1 MKLKLL
7 TLVVLWAF
15 SPLSSAADMLSGSEQ
30 FYTTERIFL
39 GLNIS
44 PVACGLEDPVINFAC
59 GSYLGNYET
68 FQVNLDAF
76 VKQALP
82 NLQLAHD
89 WFGSGVSFVRDYRS
103 GAGQY
108 LFSYNPEGYIVVAF
122 IPLP

>member
-1 MKLKLL
+1 MLLKSFVLAGLL
-7 TLVVLWAF
+7 SLL
-15 SPLSSAADMLSGSEQ
+15 PLSSAADMLSGSEQ

-39 GLNIS
+39 GLNIL
-44 PVACGLEDPVINFAC
+44 PVACGLEDDIVNFAC

-76 VKQALP
+76 IKQAFP
-82 NLQLAHD
+82 GLQLAHD
-89 WFGSGVSFVRDYRS
+89 WFPSGVSFVRDYRS
-103 GAGQY
+103 SAGQY

>member
-1 MKLKLL
+1 MSLK
-7 TLVVLWAF
+7 TLVLVSFLGL
-15 SPLSSAADMLSGSEQ
+15 LSFGSAADMLSGSEQ

-44 PVACGLEDPVINFAC
+44 PVACGLEDETINFAC

-76 VKQALP
+76 IKQAFP
-82 NLQLAHD
+82 GLQLAHD
-89 WFGSGVSFVRDYRS
+89 WFPSGVSFVRDYRS
-103 GAGQY
+103 SAGQY